1 MNFHYKT
8 IGKYALTVVLVVLC
22 ALLYAVKKVNA
33 VTQTTLAGSCG
44 MLINYNYNG
53 WDNIITERAGSQIT
67 KSAIGIVNFDTS
79 KAYFELTVN
88 TNYGG
93 GNFNSTTPSESTTKI
108 TADLTLN
115 SFDAETGVYKYTA
128 AINNTNESMVM
139 TVVPV
144 NSGNTYLV
152 SGQTPTL
159 GITNGPGI
167 SGVCQKI

>member
-1 MNFHYKT
+1 MNFQYKT
-8 IGKYALTVVLVVLC
+8 IGKYALTAVLVVLC
-22 ALLYAVKKVNA
+22 AMFYAIKKVNA
-33 VTQTTLAGSCG
+33 VTQTTLTGSCG

-53 WDNIITERAGSQIT
+53 WDNIITERTGSQIT
-67 KSAIGIVNFDTS
+67 KSAIGVVNFDTS

-93 GNFNSTTPSESTTKI
+93 GSFNSTTPSEATNKI

-115 SFDAETGVYKYTA
+115 SFDTDTGIYKYNA
-128 AINNTNESMVM
+128 VVNNTNETLVM

-144 NSGNTYLV
+144 NSGNTFLI
-152 SGQTPTL
+152 SGQTPVL
-159 GITNGPGI
+159 GLSDGPGM